1 MKMPNRN
8 KRKKTLFKRIGNR
21 EGLATLEFALVAPAF
36 FIMIFASIEFSR
48 LSMIRNLTQDAAYF
62 AARHAM
68 VPGATSA
75 EAIDEANRIL
85 GFMNTK
91 GAVISINE
99 NEELDD
105 DTNLVS
111 VTITVPVAENSF
123 LIPKFTND
131 IEFSATATMRTERYD
146 GYYDPFTVN

>member
-1 MKMPNRN
+1 
-8 KRKKTLFKRIGNR
+8 
-21 EGLATLEFALVAPAF
+21 
-36 FIMIFASIEFSR
+36 MIFASIEFSR

-91 GAVISINE
+91 GAVININE